1 MDKIEQEEMKVGGRF
16 FVEHVR
22 DGKIIDSWFATP
34 DPNLVTNE
42 GLNALLDTYLNGDG
56 TAKIAAWH
64 VALFEGNYTPL
75 ATVTAA
81 TWVAAATESTAYAEA
96 TRVPW
101 VDAAA
106 SAQQITNTAS
116 KATFT
121 MNATKTIYGAALVS
135 ASAKSAGTGVL
146 FAISRFSVARA
157 VVADDQLL
165 ITYTVQ
171 AASA

>member
-1 MDKIEQEEMKVGGRF
+1 MNETAEMKVGGVF
-16 FVEHVR
+16 TIEHVR
-22 DGKIIDSWFATP
+22 NGVVIDTWQEK
-34 DPNLVTNE
+34 NLVTNE
-42 GLNALLDTYLNGDG
+42 GLNSLLDVYLNGDG
-56 TAKIAAWH
+56 TAKIPAWY

-81 TWVAAATESTAYAEA
+81 TFTAAATECTAYDEA
-96 TRVPW
+96 TRVLW

-121 MNATKTIYGAALVS
+121 MNATKTIYGAALIS
-135 ASAKSAGTGVL
+135 ASAKSATTGTL
-146 FAISRFSVARA
+146 FAASRFSVSRA
-157 VVADDQLL
+157 VVDNDQLL

>member
-1 MDKIEQEEMKVGGRF
+1 MQTEEKAETVVGGVF
-16 FVEHVR
+16 TIEHVR
-22 DGKIIDSWFATP
+22 DGKVIDTWQEK
-34 DPNLVTNE
+34 NLVSNE

-56 TAKIAAWH
+56 TAKIAAWY
-64 VALFEGNYTPL
+64 VALFEGNYTPV
-75 ATVTAA
+75 ATLTAA
-81 TWVAAATESTAYAEA
+81 TFPAAATESTAYTEA
-96 TRVPW
+96 TRVLW

-106 SAQQITNTAS
+106 SAQQITNTAA

-135 ASAKSAGTGVL
+135 ASAKSATTGVL
-146 FAISRFSVARA
+146 FAASRFSVSRA
-157 VVADDQLL
+157 VVAADQLL